1 MILSFVLFTQT
12 TNGPLFNHPTKI
24 FFKRDRSP
32 ATCSHVAE
40 ASMLPAGVE
49 LAILE
54 FVSNSN
60 QPAHTEARP
69 LAEIL

>member
-1 MILSFVLFTQT
+1 MDLS
-12 TNGPLFNHPTKI
+12 FNHPTKI